1 MSDLSIVIGNRNYSS
16 WSLRAWLALAHTGAP
31 FEEVM
36 IPLSRPETKE
46 AILRNSP
53 AGKVP
58 VLRHGDLTV
67 WDSLAICEYLAEVF
81 PEAGLWPAAAD
92 ARAVARAVSAEM
104 HSGFVALR
112 SNMPMNVR
120 ASLRGKGRAPG
131 VDADIARI
139 VEIWETCRR
148 RFGGG
153 GAFLFGSFSVAD
165 AMFAPV
171 ISRFKTYDVALS
183 DVCRAYADAVLAL
196 PAMQAWAAAAR
207 DEPYTIEEEEI

>member
-16 WSLRAWLALAHTGAP
+16 WSLRAWLALDHTGAP
-31 FEEVM
+31 FEAVM
-36 IPLSRPETKE
+36 IPLSRPETKG

-120 ASLRGKGRAPG
+120 ASLAGRGHTPD

-148 RFGGG
+148 RFGGE

-171 ISRFKTYDVALS
+171 VSRFKTYDVDLS
-183 DVCRAYADAVLAL
+183 EECRAYADAVLAL
-196 PAMQAWAAAAR
+196 PAMQAWAVAAR